1 MAFREAAEPKD
12 LIGFL
17 FLAAGPERLSLSPET
32 PSGRGHRRRQSRD
45 SSRLLTAYGGFRMRT
60 SQQSVGLLL
69 LLTVASQS
77 SVRAQEITVTGHVT
91 LLDSAAHG
99 KPADN
104 SGAVLWLTSLSGLT
118 ATGER
123 LPNVSP
129 QRFRLVQKNKRFTPH
144 ILVVPVG
151 SVVDFPNLDPFFHNV
166 FSLFDGKRFDLG
178 LYEAGTTRAVNF
190 SVAGICYI
198 FCNIHPEMSA
208 VVVVVGTPYYGVS
221 DSTGAVSIPTLAPG
235 RYELNVWH
243 ERCLPETLKG
253 AAREVVV
260 SGSSSSLG
268 EIRLAESGDLL
279 KNHKNK
285 YGRDYETQAPSD
297 LPYGLP

>member
-1 MAFREAAEPKD
+1 MK
-12 LIGFL
+12 
-17 FLAAGPERLSLSPET
+17 T
-32 PSGRGHRRRQSRD
+32 P
-45 SSRLLTAYGGFRMRT
+45 
-60 SQQSVGLLL
+60 QQYVWILLL
-69 LLTVASQS
+69 AIPFAGQCC
-77 SVRAQEITVTGHVT
+77 VRAQEITVTGRVT
-91 LLDSAAHG
+91 LLDSAARG
-99 KPADN
+99 KPSDN
-104 SGAVLWLTSLSGLT
+104 SGAVLWLTSLSGST
-118 ATGER
+118 ATGAP
-123 LPNVSP
+123 LPDAPS

-190 SVAGICYI
+190 NAAGICYI

-208 VVVVVGTPYYGVS
+208 VVVVVKTQYYGVS
-221 DSTGAVSIPTLAPG
+221 NSTGAVSIPSLPPG

-243 ERCLPETLKG
+243 ERCLPDTLKG

-260 SGSSSSLG
+260 SSRSSSLG
-268 EIRLAESGDLL
+268 DIHLAESGDLL

-285 YGRDYETQAPSD
+285 YGRDYETQSHSE
-297 LPYGLP
+297 LPYELP

>member
-1 MAFREAAEPKD
+1 MSAKNAW
-12 LIGFL
+12 
-17 FLAAGPERLSLSPET
+17 
-32 PSGRGHRRRQSRD
+32 
-45 SSRLLTAYGGFRMRT
+45 
-60 SQQSVGLLL
+60 LLL
-69 LLTVASQS
+69 LAMPFASQC
-77 SVRAQEITVTGHVT
+77 SVRAQEITATGHVA

-99 KPADN
+99 KPTDN
-104 SGAVLWLTSLSGLT
+104 SGAVLWLTPLSGMS
-118 ATGER
+118 ATGAR
-123 LPNVSP
+123 LPNASP

-144 ILVVPVG
+144 ILAVPVG

-178 LYEAGTTRAVNF
+178 LYEAGTTRTVNF
-190 SVAGICYI
+190 NVAGICYI

-221 DSTGAVSIPTLAPG
+221 NSTGAVSISTLPLG

-243 ERCLPETLKG
+243 ERCLPDTLKG

-260 SGSSSSLG
+260 SSSSSSLG

-279 KNHKNK
+279 KHHKNK
-285 YGRDYETQAPSD
+285 YGRDYETQTPSN

>member
-1 MAFREAAEPKD
+1 MK
-12 LIGFL
+12 
-17 FLAAGPERLSLSPET
+17 T
-32 PSGRGHRRRQSRD
+32 PAQH
-45 SSRLLTAYGGFRMRT
+45 AW
-60 SQQSVGLLL
+60 LLL
-69 LLTVASQS
+69 LAMPFASRC
-77 SVRAQEITVTGHVT
+77 SVRAQEITVDGHVT
-91 LLDSAAHG
+91 LLDSVAHG
-99 KPADN
+99 KPTDN
-104 SGAVLWLTSLSGLT
+104 SGAVLWLTPLSGLT
-118 ATGER
+118 ANRAR
-123 LPNVSP
+123 LPNASP
-129 QRFRLVQKNKRFTPH
+129 QHFRLVQKNKRFTPH

-190 SVAGICYI
+190 NVAGICYI

-221 DSTGAVSIPTLAPG
+221 DSTGTVSIPTLPPG

-243 ERCLPETLKG
+243 ERCLPEALKG

-260 SGSSSSLG
+260 SSSSPSLG
-268 EIRLAESGDLL
+268 EIRLAESGGLL
-279 KNHKNK
+279 KHHKNK
-285 YGRDYETQAPSD
+285 YGRDYETQTPSN

>member
-1 MAFREAAEPKD
+1 M
-12 LIGFL
+12 
-17 FLAAGPERLSLSPET
+17 S
-32 PSGRGHRRRQSRD
+32 
-45 SSRLLTAYGGFRMRT
+45 T
-60 SQQSVGLLL
+60 SQQHVWLLL
-69 LLTVASQS
+69 LAMPFAGQC

-118 ATGER
+118 ATGAAV
-123 LPNVSP
+123 PDTSP

-178 LYEAGTTRAVNF
+178 LYEAGTTREVNF
-190 SVAGICYI
+190 NAAGICYI

-208 VVVVVGTPYYGVS
+208 VVVVKTPYFGVS
-221 DSTGAVSIPTLAPG
+221 NSAGAVSISSLPPG

-243 ERCLPETLKG
+243 ERCLAATLKG

-260 SGSSSSLG
+260 SSRSPSLG
-268 EIRLAESGDLL
+268 DIRLAESGDLL

-285 YGRDYETQAPSD
+285 YGRDYETQSNSE
-297 LPYGLP
+297 LPYQLP

>member
-1 MAFREAAEPKD
+1 
-12 LIGFL
+12 
-17 FLAAGPERLSLSPET
+17 
-32 PSGRGHRRRQSRD
+32 
-45 SSRLLTAYGGFRMRT
+45 MRT
-60 SQQSVGLLL
+60 SLQSVGLVLL
-69 LLTVASQS
+69 VTFAGPCCVC
-77 SVRAQEITVTGHVT
+77 AQEITVTGHVT

-99 KPADN
+99 KPTDN

-118 ATGER
+118 AAGVP
-123 LPNVSP
+123 LPDAPP

-190 SVAGICYI
+190 NAAGTCYI

-208 VVVVVGTPYYGVS
+208 VVVVVKTPYYGVS
-221 DSTGAVSIPTLAPG
+221 NSSGAVSIPSLPPG

-243 ERCLPETLKG
+243 ERCLPDTLKG

-260 SGSSSSLG
+260 SSRSSSLG
-268 EIRLAESGDLL
+268 DIRLAESGDLL

-285 YGRDYETQAPSD
+285 YGRDYERQAPSD
-297 LPYGLP
+297 LPYELP